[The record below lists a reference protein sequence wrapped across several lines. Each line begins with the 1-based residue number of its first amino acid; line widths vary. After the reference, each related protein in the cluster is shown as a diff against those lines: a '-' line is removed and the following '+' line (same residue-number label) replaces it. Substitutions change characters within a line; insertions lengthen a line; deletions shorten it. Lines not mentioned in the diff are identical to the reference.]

1 MATRLQI
8 CFSGSMSAR
17 PSWNDWITPSFFRIR
32 VSMAAAEKLR
42 RLPDDAQSKLK
53 EMLEDIAEIAASVP
67 VGLAHAW
74 NTSFNRPLLQL
85 RLGRTVLRYAIDE
98 DTRTISVEHVVV
110 PDDRADREGG
120 PPVGKVG

>member
-1 MATRLQI
+1 
-8 CFSGSMSAR
+8 MSSR

-42 RLPDDAQSKLK
+42 RLPDDIQLKLK
-53 EMLEDIAEIAASVP
+53 EMLEDIAEIAASTP

-85 RLGRTVLRYAIDE
+85 RLGRITLRYAIDE
-98 DTRTISVEHVVV
+98 DTRTISVEHVLV
-110 PDDRADREGG
+110 PEEGVG
-120 PPVGKVG
+120 GEGDPPVGKVG

>member
-1 MATRLQI
+1 MATLLHTA
-8 CFSGSMSAR
+8 CAAFMSSR
-17 PSWNDWITPSFFRIR
+17 PSWNDWITPSFYRIR

-42 RLPDDAQSKLK
+42 RLPDDVQHRLK
-53 EMLEDIAEIAASVP
+53 DMLEDIAEIAASTP
-67 VGLAHAW
+67 AGLAHAW

-85 RLGRTVLRYAIDE
+85 RLGRTTLRYAIDE

-110 PDDRADREGG
+110 PDEGADREGG